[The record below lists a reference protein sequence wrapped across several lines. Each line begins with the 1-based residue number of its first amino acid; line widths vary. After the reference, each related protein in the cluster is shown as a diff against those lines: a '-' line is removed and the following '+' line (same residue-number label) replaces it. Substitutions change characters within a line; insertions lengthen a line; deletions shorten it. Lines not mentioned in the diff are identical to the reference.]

1 MNEEKKLKT
10 QDAQTIKCEIFLNFI
25 KSEPDIDLS
34 FEDCIEIIRNISIYE
49 TIENQKLTIDC
60 EICLE
65 KKIRNKVS
73 FFVSIYS
80 SFIKLFVT

>member
-34 FEDCIEIIRNISIYE
+34 FEDSIEIIRNISFFE
-49 TIENQKLTIDC
+49 PIENQKLTIEC
-60 EICLE
+60 VICFG

-73 FFVSIYS
+73 FLFL
-80 SFIKLFVT
+80 FIQVL